1 MRFFINDNNDPAFN
15 LALEELLCS
24 EFPEEVLM
32 LWRNRSS
39 VIVGKNQNTFAEV
52 NRPFVEEQN
61 IPVIRRMTGGGAV
74 YHDIGNVNYSLI
86 IHERRPGADSFA
98 AFARPVT
105 EALRRMGVD
114 AQFSGRNDILVDG
127 RKISGSAQCCVKERT
142 LFHGTLLFDVDM
154 DMLGKVLTPG
164 KAKIESK
171 GVKSVRARVANLKE
185 FLPGMDVEEFMKML
199 QRELLSFAGAPEFL
213 PEEWSCRAEALANE
227 KYKLWEWNWGTP
239 FQCEWEN
246 SGRFPGAGGVELKVQ
261 LVNGLIRDA
270 RITGDFFG
278 SAVPLE
284 EVLRNC
290 RFRREDV
297 EQVLKEG
304 LVENSVRGLTKE
316 DFLSLINI

>member
-74 YHDIGNVNYSLI
+74 YHDIGNVNYSFI

-98 AFARPVT
+98 AFACPVT

-185 FLPGMDVEEFMKML
+185 FLPRNGCGRVYENAAKRTSLF
-199 QRELLSFAGAPEFL
+199 
-213 PEEWSCRAEALANE
+213 CR
-227 KYKLWEWNWGTP
+227 
-239 FQCEWEN
+239 
-246 SGRFPGAGGVELKVQ
+246 SPGA
-261 LVNGLIRDA
+261 
-270 RITGDFFG
+270 
-278 SAVPLE
+278 SP
-284 EVLRNC
+284 
-290 RFRREDV
+290 
-297 EQVLKEG
+297 
-304 LVENSVRGLTKE
+304 
-316 DFLSLINI
+316 

>member
-1 MRFFINDNNDPAFN
+1 MLTLGKSED
-15 LALEELLCS
+15 LE
-24 EFPEEVLM
+24 
-32 LWRNRSS
+32 
-39 VIVGKNQNTFAEV
+39 
-52 NRPFVEEQN
+52 
-61 IPVIRRMTGGGAV
+61 
-74 YHDIGNVNYSLI
+74 
-86 IHERRPGADSFA
+86 
-98 AFARPVT
+98 
-105 EALRRMGVD
+105 
-114 AQFSGRNDILVDG
+114 VDG
-127 RKISGSAQCCVKERT
+127 
-142 LFHGTLLFDVDM
+142 LLRLLVCFDVDM

-239 FQCEWEN
+239 FQCGWEN

-261 LVNGLIRDA
+261 LVNGLISDV

-278 SAVPLE
+278 SAAPLE
-284 EVLRNC
+284 EVLRKC

>member
-98 AFARPVT
+98 AFACPVT
-105 EALRRMGVD
+105 GALRRMGVD

-127 RKISGSAQCCVKERT
+127 RKISGSAQCCVKEHT

-239 FQCEWEN
+239 FQCGWEN

-261 LVNGLIRDA
+261 LVNGLISDV

-278 SAVPLE
+278 SAAPLE
-284 EVLRNC
+284 EVLRKC

>member
-1 MRFFINDNNDPAFN
+1 MSFFINHNTDPAFN

-52 NRPFVEEQN
+52 NRAFVEEQD

-74 YHDIGNVNYSLI
+74 YHDTGNVNYSLI

-98 AFARPVT
+98 VFARPVT
-105 EALRRMGVD
+105 EALRRMGAD

-154 DMLGKVLTPG
+154 EMLGKVLTPG

-185 FLPGMDVEEFMKML
+185 FLPGMDVEEFMEKL
-199 QRELLSFAGAPEFL
+199 QGELGVFAGVPEPL
-213 PEEWSCRAEALANE
+213 PEEWSGKAEALANE
-227 KYKLWEWNWGTP
+227 KYRLWEWNWGIP
-239 FQCEWEN
+239 FQCQWEN
-246 SGRFPGAGGVELKVQ
+246 CGRFPGAGGVELKVQ
-261 LVNGLIRDA
+261 LVNGLISDV

-278 SAVPLE
+278 SAAPLE
-284 EVLRNC
+284 EALRKC

-297 EQVLKEG
+297 KQVLKAG